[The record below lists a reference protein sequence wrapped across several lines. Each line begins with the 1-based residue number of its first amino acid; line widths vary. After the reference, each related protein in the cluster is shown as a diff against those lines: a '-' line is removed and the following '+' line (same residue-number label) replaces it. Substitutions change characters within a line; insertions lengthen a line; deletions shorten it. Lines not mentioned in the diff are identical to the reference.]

1 MDLNQ
6 TISDS
11 LKSTP
16 VESANRGIVSELGQ
30 QFDLITKPILNL
42 SPHQQVAMR
51 QVNSQIPSP
60 IMHYDVVKPLPNK
73 TWIFQNWEVEFKD
86 GVMTVSEKVE
96 KPFLMIFT
104 RSHSEVRKIIKGGHI
119 HQRFLNYMT
128 DERRMSRNAKN
139 FFRTAMVHHAHSQ
152 DKIRHTK
159 SPLGKMVTQPVHT
172 ASDMVTAVD
181 PTGLVNTDIYDT
193 GFAWGQSVESLPD
206 F

>member
-11 LKSTP
+11 LKSNP
-16 VESANRGIVSELGQ
+16 VESANRSIVSELGQ

-60 IMHYDVVKPLPNK
+60 IMHYDEVKPLPDR
-73 TWIFQNWEVEFKD
+73 TWIFQNWEVKFKD

-104 RSHSEVRKIIKGGHI
+104 RSHNEMRKIIKGREI

-128 DERRMSRNAKN
+128 DEKRMSRNAKN
-139 FFRTAMVHHAHSQ
+139 FFRTAMVS
-152 DKIRHTK
+152 
-159 SPLGKMVTQPVHT
+159 SC
-172 ASDMVTAVD
+172 
-181 PTGLVNTDIYDT
+181 
-193 GFAWGQSVESLPD
+193 SLPR
-206 F
+206 

>member
-60 IMHYDVVKPLPNK
+60 IQGRCNDGERKGRKAVPND
-73 TWIFQNWEVEFKD
+73 I
-86 GVMTVSEKVE
+86 
-96 KPFLMIFT
+96 
-104 RSHSEVRKIIKGGHI
+104 
-119 HQRFLNYMT
+119 
-128 DERRMSRNAKN
+128 
-139 FFRTAMVHHAHSQ
+139 
-152 DKIRHTK
+152 HTK
-159 SPLGKMVTQPVHT
+159 S
-172 ASDMVTAVD
+172 
-181 PTGLVNTDIYDT
+181 
-193 GFAWGQSVESLPD
+193 
-206 F
+206 